1 MFPHGL
7 RYLSLRLNQIQELG
21 DAGHIDAY
29 RAGGAV
35 AAVHTVA
42 HPADLGQSGK
52 GGSIVPFL
60 RRGTFIAD
68 AGIQLLQCPG
78 AGHDGG
84 HTGMRQSIVETLI
97 K

>member
-7 RYLSLRLNQIQELG
+7 WYLSLRLNQIQELG

-29 RAGGAV
+29 RAGSAV
-35 AAVHTVA
+35 SAVHTMP

-52 GGSIVPFL
+52 SDGIVPFL
-60 RRGTFIAD
+60 RRGAFIAD

-84 HTGMRQSIVETLI
+84 HTRPRQSIVETLI